1 MMKEI
6 IKDMRKAQSKYV
18 LNNKY
23 ELTKDLLKY
32 ISQRIDA
39 NKEEIE
45 KLIELKKE
53 KHTYE
58 EIKKVINEE
67 LEEDILYKNYG
78 KMYINA
84 QNFIST
90 NMLMPIGVVAV
101 EVYDTV
107 EVIKY
112 IIKGIKSRN
121 AVVIS
126 DVEYDEYSVKFLILE
141 IIKEALRKFEID
153 ENIIDIMS
161 YEECLYEYFDKVIY
175 TYNIEG
181 EKLEENKYE
190 EKDVTDEKYVY
201 IEDESLEKAAR
212 EDNEEQEYKV
222 LKGDFEEIIKTL
234 NEKYNKAVVI
244 YTKDPQLAYRF
255 VNLVNSENI
264 FVNASL
270 INVKEKE
277 KSPDELYEYKNI
289 ILPIPQKILE
299 EEKETIEDVKEI
311 TENIDETKK
320 ENLDLVKVDD
330 GVLAK
335 IKRFLRKILG

>member
-112 IIKGIKSRN
+112 IIKGIKS
-121 AVVIS
+121 
-126 DVEYDEYSVKFLILE
+126 
-141 IIKEALRKFEID
+141 
-153 ENIIDIMS
+153 NI
-161 YEECLYEYFDKVIY
+161 V
-175 TYNIEG
+175 
-181 EKLEENKYE
+181 
-190 EKDVTDEKYVY
+190 
-201 IEDESLEKAAR
+201 
-212 EDNEEQEYKV
+212 
-222 LKGDFEEIIKTL
+222 
-234 NEKYNKAVVI
+234 
-244 YTKDPQLAYRF
+244 
-255 VNLVNSENI
+255 
-264 FVNASL
+264 
-270 INVKEKE
+270 
-277 KSPDELYEYKNI
+277 
-289 ILPIPQKILE
+289 
-299 EEKETIEDVKEI
+299 
-311 TENIDETKK
+311 
-320 ENLDLVKVDD
+320 
-330 GVLAK
+330 
-335 IKRFLRKILG
+335 